1 MPPCFLTFLDPS
13 KIERAVAGS
22 SFLAS
27 EMENKCSVDNLAN
40 QVVIGERAGLNF
52 VQLTIARSQVKNGK
66 PQTTVEHVNMSTC
79 ALKAN

>member
-52 VQLTIARSQVKNGK
+52 V
-66 PQTTVEHVNMSTC
+66 
-79 ALKAN
+79 